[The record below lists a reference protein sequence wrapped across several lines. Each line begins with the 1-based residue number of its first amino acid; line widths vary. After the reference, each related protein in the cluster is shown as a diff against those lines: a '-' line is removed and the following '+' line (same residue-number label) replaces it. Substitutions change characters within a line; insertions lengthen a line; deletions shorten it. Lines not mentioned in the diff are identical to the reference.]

1 MIRSEMPE
9 SEAFCSRTVCKDGVV
24 QFTVQCIG
32 SGDDLDPFLVDF
44 GRWDWVGVSGSSRT
58 CYQRLWWTITLNAK
72 RVKVEA
78 LLELFETG
86 IV

>member
-44 GRWDWVGVSGSSRT
+44 GRWDWVGVSGSLT
-58 CYQRLWWTITLNAK
+58 GTFFHCAIGLFK
-72 RVKVEA
+72 DVKKIRDLA
-78 LLELFETG
+78 LPTTS
-86 IV
+86 